1 MSDLREKFYEQLAR
15 HLVKWR
21 DAGVRAVNDPKTA
34 DWLEMPSAAQRLH
47 AKGWTPQELEDLR
60 SLLSECCGGILHST
74 LVTLD
79 GGSALADT
87 GNVKLIDE
95 ATGKELTEGALHEE
109 FAEVLARKGLI

>member
-1 MSDLREKFYEQLAR
+1 MSDLKEKFYEQLAR

-21 DAGVRAVNDPKTA
+21 DAGVQAVKDPATA
-34 DWLEMPSAAQRLH
+34 DWLEMPLAAQRLH
-47 AKGWTPQELEDLR
+47 AKGWTTQELEDLR
-60 SLLSECCGGILHST
+60 SLLSECCGGVLHAT

-87 GNVKLIDE
+87 GNVTLVDA
-95 ATGKELTEGALHEE
+95 ATGKELTDGALHEE